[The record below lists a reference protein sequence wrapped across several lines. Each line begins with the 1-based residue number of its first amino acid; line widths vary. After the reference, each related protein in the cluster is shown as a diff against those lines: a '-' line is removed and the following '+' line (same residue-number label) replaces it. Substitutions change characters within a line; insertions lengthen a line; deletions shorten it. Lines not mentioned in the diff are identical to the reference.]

1 MIVIL
6 LIGIQPIAL
15 IIIGTVTPP
24 LGREYDDYFVDKE
37 QRLLLTTI
45 VNGGTYVYLLLLSPV
60 LVYWRVYRPAC
71 TIELADRRKN
81 VFWYPNRTDAPFLCM
96 KEVTG

>member
-1 MIVIL
+1 
-6 LIGIQPIAL
+6 
-15 IIIGTVTPP
+15 
-24 LGREYDDYFVDKE
+24 
-37 QRLLLTTI
+37 LLTTI